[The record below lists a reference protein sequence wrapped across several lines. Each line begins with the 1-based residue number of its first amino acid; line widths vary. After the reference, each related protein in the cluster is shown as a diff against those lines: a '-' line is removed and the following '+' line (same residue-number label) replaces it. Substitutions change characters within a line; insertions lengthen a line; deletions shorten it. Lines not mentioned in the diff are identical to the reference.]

1 MLHDNKMEVWINDV
15 LVDEIAAFQA
25 KIEFDKEDI
34 DICGEMMTQHKI
46 TGYSLSLIHILYKML
61 YLKKKKN

>member
-1 MLHDNKMEVWINDV
+1 MEVWINDV

-34 DICGEMMTQHKI
+34 DICG
-46 TGYSLSLIHILYKML
+46 
-61 YLKKKKN
+61 

>member
-34 DICGEMMTQHKI
+34 DNYIKSQKICWKE
-46 TGYSLSLIHILYKML
+46 SAE
-61 YLKKKKN
+61 